1 MSGKLITTAAD
12 KAKCLLEEFSVFDE
26 DRNPLKWTTFDLAV
40 KCVDEMLGCVS
51 PHNADEI
58 KYLNNVKKE
67 LLKIYKTW

>member
-12 KAKCLLEEFSVFDE
+12 KAKHLLEEFSVFDE
-26 DRNPLKWTTFDLAV
+26 DRNPLKWTTFNFTI

>member
-12 KAKCLLEEFSVFDE
+12 KAKHLLEEFSVFNE
-26 DRNPLKWTTFDLAV
+26 DMNLLKWTTFDLAT
-40 KCVDEMLGCVS
+40 KCVDEMLGCVI